1 MANHKSMLCTAKPI
15 AVPAIALIASATL
28 IAAAAEVRAGT
39 AFILLVTSLESTGV
53 GEYVYEIIYGR

>member
-28 IAAAAEVRAGT
+28 IAAAEVRAGT
-39 AFILLVTSLESTGV
+39 AFILLVTSLESIGV